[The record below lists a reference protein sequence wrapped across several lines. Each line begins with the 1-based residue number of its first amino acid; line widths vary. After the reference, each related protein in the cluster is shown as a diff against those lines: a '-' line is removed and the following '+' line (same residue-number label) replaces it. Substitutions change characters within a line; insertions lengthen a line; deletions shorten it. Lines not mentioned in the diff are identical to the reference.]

1 MFLCFFD
8 IIEPKIE
15 GLFGM
20 VGMLLLASSQNEE
33 SQIQF
38 FESLPIGTISSGAIT
53 HSSDLNVLRMAISTL
68 NITLLNTNECIK
80 NCFLRQL
87 LKKRG
92 FSNG

>member
-38 FESLPIGTISSGAIT
+38 FESLPIGTISSGN
-53 HSSDLNVLRMAISTL
+53 HS
-68 NITLLNTNECIK
+68 
-80 NCFLRQL
+80 FQ
-87 LKKRG
+87 
-92 FSNG
+92 